1 MSFLLL
7 DLVYD
12 RNVPRKPCLICGRQV
27 HGAKGHNIK
36 NGNTLP
42 GSPALQAGS
51 FHRLCL
57 VILLLWISSGQVY
70 CEDQKMSP
78 TIQEV
83 KAKYTDHL
91 LAMPGVVSV
100 GIGRNP
106 DGTLVIIVGLDGPR
120 PDTVRQ
126 LPKELEG
133 FPVRAEVT
141 GPVRAQ

>member
-1 MSFLLL
+1 MNRWC
-7 DLVYD
+7 V
-12 RNVPRKPCLICGRQV
+12 
-27 HGAKGHNIK
+27 
-36 NGNTLP
+36 
-42 GSPALQAGS
+42 
-51 FHRLCL
+51 
-57 VILLLWISSGQVY
+57 VILVLWISSGQVY

-78 TIQEV
+78 SIQEV
-83 KAKYTDHL
+83 KAKYTDRL

-106 DGTLVIIVGLDGPR
+106 DGASVIVVGLDGPL

-133 FPVRAEVT
+133 FPLRAEIT

>member
-12 RNVPRKPCLICGRQV
+12 RNVLRKPCLICGRQV

-51 FHRLCL
+51 FHRFCL
-57 VILLLWISSGQVY
+57 VILVLWISSGQVY

-106 DGTLVIIVGLDGPR
+106 DGTLVIIVGVYGPR

>member
-1 MSFLLL
+1 M
-7 DLVYD
+7 
-12 RNVPRKPCLICGRQV
+12 N
-27 HGAKGHNIK
+27 
-36 NGNTLP
+36 
-42 GSPALQAGS
+42 
-51 FHRLCL
+51 RLCL
-57 VILLLWISSGQVY
+57 VILVLWISSGQVY

-83 KAKYTDHL
+83 KARYTDRL

-106 DGTLVIIVGLDGPR
+106 DGTSVIIVGLDGPR

-133 FPVRAEVT
+133 FPVRPEIT